1 MGNICRS
8 LCTYMLVSL
17 YIYVGL
23 FVHIC
28 CRHVMGHIVSFD
40 KLFDCCTLQ
49 RDAEAQ
55 KEESKGGGDTRSK
68 MEEER
73 VRSEAEKAIRNTRE
87 DAERKAKTD
96 VDMTSGH
103 LNLTN
108 SSSHGNLMK
117 SMGHDSATNSTPPVT
132 HTPTHT
138 HTRVS
143 ASEGSDTFPELTS
156 GHLNLTN
163 SISHGG
169 FTNSM
174 GHDSFTNSPI
184 ANDYGSVNHEELLNF
199 LSFPVTP
206 VATHTPTHAHTHV
219 SATEGPDS
227 FFELFGPPIL
237 HAASGAYICSL
248 NTQYLVYCIKTCM
261 HMYFHRASNH
271 PHIRPPTL
279 TPCLS

>member
-1 MGNICRS
+1 MCNIR
-8 LCTYMLVSL
+8 
-17 YIYVGL
+17 L

-28 CRHVMGHIVSFD
+28 CRHVMGYIVSFD

-55 KEESKGGGDTRSK
+55 EEESKGRGDTRSK
-68 MEEER
+68 VEEER
-73 VRSEAEKAIRNTRE
+73 ARSEAEKATRNME
-87 DAERKAKTD
+87 DAERKAKAD
-96 VDMTSGH
+96 VDMTSEH
-103 LNLTN
+103 LNLKN
-108 SSSHGNLMK
+108 SSSHENFME
-117 SMGHDSATNSTPPVT
+117 SMGHDSATNSTPTVT

-143 ASEGSDTFPELTS
+143 ASEGPDTFPELNS

-169 FTNSM
+169 FANSM
-174 GHDSFTNSPI
+174 GHDSLTNSPL
-184 ANDYGSVNHEELLNF
+184 ATDYGSVNHEELLNF
-199 LSFPVTP
+199 LAFPVTP
-206 VATHTPTHAHTHV
+206 VGTRTPTHAHTHV